1 MKVKVT
7 AELAIGSWSVVLMG
21 KTQKGSSY
29 AIVKFSDLS
38 NVFELFIFS
47 EIFETNRNI
56 LKEGNSV
63 LLTLIKNFTDENK
76 TQKRVNVKKIISLN
90 ELTNQQIKNITF
102 KFSDIESMKKLK
114 KLSNI
119 DGETDVKLIYYK
131 DDKIH
136 EFKFKSKRKVNNQL
150 INSLNLEENIF
161 IE

>member
-1 MKVKVT
+1 M
-7 AELAIGSWSVVLMG
+7 L
-21 KTQKGSSY
+21 
-29 AIVKFSDLS
+29 
-38 NVFELFIFS
+38 
-47 EIFETNRNI
+47 
-56 LKEGNSV
+56 
-63 LLTLIKNFTDENK
+63 
-76 TQKRVNVKKIISLN
+76 KIISLN

-119 DGETDVKLIYYK
+119 DGETDVKVIYYK

>member
-1 MKVKVT
+1 MYNSKNSREKN
-7 AELAIGSWSVVLMG
+7 S
-21 KTQKGSSY
+21 KG
-29 AIVKFSDLS
+29 ILTEFKFSDLS

-63 LLTLIKNFTDENK
+63 ILTLIKNFTDENK
-76 TQKRVNVKKIISLN
+76 TQKRINVKKIISLN

-119 DGETDVKLIYYK
+119 DGETDVKVIYYK